1 MAPKLKEMDE
11 VVKMIHLS
19 TIQTRDNDQGKTLL
33 VCATSFL
40 LFSNQLFIDNHLE
53 YWIPSTKET

>member
-1 MAPKLKEMDE
+1 
-11 VVKMIHLS
+11 VKMIHLS

-40 LFSNQLFIDNHLE
+40 LFSNQLFIDNHLQ
-53 YWIPSTKET
+53 YWIPSTKGT